1 MGAYDNPAMI
11 RDRSA
16 EIYSQIG
23 GIVGTTIGGAVK
35 EADKIKYDAATK
47 YADEMKK
54 YNADIAKTRA
64 KVGLA
69 QSGAVATTYN
79 ALLTTSPTLAE
90 QYQTQANL
98 DMYGVGEPGDKDYVM
113 GSIDAE
119 TNYITGRGY
128 SAAERKGLLENVNNT
143 KSFMSNYLKLAAI
156 GKGDSEEAKG
166 ISTLAWGSQYRFMGK
181 NALESF
187 SAQGAFDIMNNGG
200 NFGFE
205 VDPTK
210 TINKITNEK
219 GNARIQVGF
228 SIKNDNKEF
237 LKSDIYKKILSDNN
251 GKLPKG
257 MDDGKFFNFNF
268 DKNQSELENGVIIDM
283 GPKEDYTQ
291 QYSEDGINLI
301 KGGKL
306 LPKAFLDKG
315 NKNWF
320 SKSVTFMP
328 GTTIKYNRQFV
339 DQNEFTIAAEGTY
352 EAAATKFFTPG
363 NIDDN
368 YWKIKNQLGIG
379 LKGFKGDVAT
389 LIMENPDTKINFE
402 QDGVNMAKG
411 TYLDGKT
418 GTEILAAKL
427 SANDQSTIF
436 AGLGFVTTENM
447 TDFERTYLNEKI
459 DGGVEEG
466 VKYYFEGTKESLSTT
481 GTPGGSD
488 MRYTGNAI
496 EKIGKEMNFGISDAP
511 DYNTRV
517 LSYTDNAKKNI
528 QIFSSLLG
536 SDTKAVGRAG
546 AISAM
551 EKNLIDA
558 EKRGDFTEI
567 KEAKESLNRV
577 RDNKSD
583 SMWVIKGNQ
592 KPVKATNYDP
602 NSQISNLE
610 ALLTFGNF
618 KEKQQQL
625 IRSKIADLQEFEQY
639 KIK

>member
-1 MGAYDNPAMI
+1 
-11 RDRSA
+11 
-16 EIYSQIG
+16 
-23 GIVGTTIGGAVK
+23 
-35 EADKIKYDAATK
+35 
-47 YADEMKK
+47 
-54 YNADIAKTRA
+54 
-64 KVGLA
+64 
-69 QSGAVATTYN
+69 
-79 ALLTTSPTLAE
+79 
-90 QYQTQANL
+90 
-98 DMYGVGEPGDKDYVM
+98 
-113 GSIDAE
+113 
-119 TNYITGRGY
+119 
-128 SAAERKGLLENVNNT
+128 
-143 KSFMSNYLKLAAI
+143 
-156 GKGDSEEAKG
+156 
-166 ISTLAWGSQYRFMGK
+166 
-181 NALESF
+181 
-187 SAQGAFDIMNNGG
+187 
-200 NFGFE
+200 
-205 VDPTK
+205 
-210 TINKITNEK
+210 
-219 GNARIQVGF
+219 
-228 SIKNDNKEF
+228 
-237 LKSDIYKKILSDNN
+237 
-251 GKLPKG
+251 
-257 MDDGKFFNFNF
+257 
-268 DKNQSELENGVIIDM
+268 
-283 GPKEDYTQ
+283 
-291 QYSEDGINLI
+291 
-301 KGGKL
+301 
-306 LPKAFLDKG
+306 
-315 NKNWF
+315 
-320 SKSVTFMP
+320 MP

-339 DQNEFTIAAEGTY
+339 DQNEFTTAAEGIY

-436 AGLGFVTTENM
+436 ADLGFVTTENM

-459 DGGVEEG
+459 DGGVQEG
-466 VKYYFEGTKESLSTT
+466 KKYYYEGTKESLSTT

-496 EKIGKEMNFGISDAP
+496 EKIGNDMNFGKSDDP

-577 RDNKSD
+577 KDNKSD

-639 KIK
+639 KIQ